1 MVPELHKFL
10 RVCYQLLIVHMFQKK
25 KLDNSALQQ
34 EKGWAT
40 EGGMLKLYWYSAV
53 LIVNSAI
60 NGYDG
65 SMMNV
70 RSHFDTNI
78 S

>member
-1 MVPELHKFL
+1 
-10 RVCYQLLIVHMFQKK
+10 MFGVK
-25 KLDNSALQQ
+25 KLNNAALQQ

-40 EGGMLKLYWYSAV
+40 EGGMLKLYWYSII
-53 LIVNSAI
+53 LIINSAI

-70 RSHFDTNI
+70 SLSNVDT
-78 S
+78 

>member
-1 MVPELHKFL
+1 
-10 RVCYQLLIVHMFQKK
+10 MFQKK
-25 KLDNSALQQ
+25 QLDNSALQQ

-53 LIVNSAI
+53 LIINSAI

-70 RSHFDTNI
+70 RSLSI
-78 S
+78 L

>member
-1 MVPELHKFL
+1 
-10 RVCYQLLIVHMFQKK
+10 MFGVK
-25 KLDNSALQQ
+25 KLNNAALQQ

-40 EGGMLKLYWYSAV
+40 EGGMLKLYWYSFI

-70 RSHFDTNI
+70 SF
-78 S
+78 

>member
-1 MVPELHKFL
+1 MVFA
-10 RVCYQLLIVHMFQKK
+10 KK
-25 KLDNSALQQ
+25 KQLDNSALQQ

-40 EGGMLKLYWYSAV
+40 EGGILVLYWYSAI

-70 RSHFDTNI
+70 SSVDGYVAFVSSVELKLPDL
-78 S
+78 

>member
-1 MVPELHKFL
+1 
-10 RVCYQLLIVHMFQKK
+10 MFGVK
-25 KLDNSALQQ
+25 KLNNAALQQ

-40 EGGMLKLYWYSAV
+40 EGGMLKLYWYSIILV
-53 LIVNSAI
+53 INSAI

-70 RSHFDTNI
+70 SLSNVDT
-78 S
+78 